1 MTGAGEGAD
10 TGRPEAGHRLDVRAD
25 AVIVAAGASQRMAG
39 VDKLLA
45 PIGGQPLLAWTIDAV
60 AAAPEIERIVVVAAP
75 GREDAVTTLRSVDG
89 RVAAVVPGGRRRQE
103 SVAAGIDALV
113 RLDPDGAD
121 RPVLIHDGARP
132 LVSPALVGAV
142 ARATAALGAV
152 IPIVPIT
159 ETVKRLD
166 GDRIV
171 ETVERAGLATAQTP
185 QGFRRGLLLDAYA
198 QQPPTTSAEW
208 TDEGA
213 LLEACR
219 IPVHALPGEPGN
231 LKVTLPAD
239 LDRAAAVL
247 IGGAGRM
254 RIGYGN
260 DSHPFGPGRPL
271 ALGGLTIAG
280 APRLHGHSDG
290 DVALHAVADALLGAA
305 ALGDLGRI
313 YPAGPE
319 TPRGISSR
327 DLLAAVVERIRS
339 AGFRVVSLDLTL
351 VGSRPR
357 LGDMLDAM
365 RTTIAGLLGVDP
377 GSVSVKASTGN
388 LDGMEGAGRGMSAQ
402 AVAVLEAMP

>member
-1 MTGAGEGAD
+1 MTGPGEGAE
-10 TGRPEAGHRLDVRAD
+10 TTRPDGDHIDVRAD
-25 AVIVAAGASQRMAG
+25 AVIVAAGTSQRMAG
-39 VDKLLA
+39 IDKLLA
-45 PIGGQPLLAWTIDAV
+45 PIGGRPLLAWTIDAM
-60 AAAPEIERIVVVAAP
+60 ATAPEIERIVVVAAP
-75 GREDAVTTLRSVDG
+75 GREDAVKGLRSVDG

-113 RLDPDGAD
+113 HLDPAGAD

-142 ARATAALGAV
+142 ARATAELGAV
-152 IPIVPIT
+152 IPVVPIA

-171 ETVERAGLATAQTP
+171 GTVERAGLVTSQTP
-185 QGFRRGLLLDAYA
+185 QGFRRGLLLEAYA
-198 QQPPTTSAEW
+198 QEPPATSAEW

-247 IGGAGRM
+247 AGAGRI

-327 DLLAAVVERIRS
+327 DLLATVAERVRS

-351 VGSRPR
+351 VGARPR
-357 LGDMLDAM
+357 LGDTLEAM
-365 RTTIAGLLGVDP
+365 RTAIAGLLGVEP
-377 GSVSVKASTGN
+377 GSISVKASTGN

-402 AVAVLEAMP
+402 AVAVLEATP